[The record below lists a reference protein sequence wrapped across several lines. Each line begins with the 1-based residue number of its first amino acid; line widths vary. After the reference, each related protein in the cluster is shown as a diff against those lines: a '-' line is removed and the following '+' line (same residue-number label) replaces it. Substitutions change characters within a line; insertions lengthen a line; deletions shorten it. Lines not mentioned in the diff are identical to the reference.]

1 MSRIDDLIEELKD
14 NGATSDLLTAK
25 VLEENKST
33 LDNIGLIFDDGK
45 LTSNNVS
52 KAKNALAEAGR
63 ILAENNLLGSN
74 DEGYTPSG
82 TTFTVK
88 LPDRDSFEG
97 GLALNFDATVFSDTA
112 GTLVSRLTEAEN
124 KLKEIDII
132 LDGPPDFT
140 SLNAQKSKIEQ
151 IIAALE
157 AGTDPDAKIEIFK
170 EALEK
175 LYESIAAFQILRNQ
189 ISPLV
194 EVLALIQAAI
204 QAEAASIEEEANLAG
219 IQEKGEFVG
228 PLLAS
233 RLEDQLAE
241 LNERKEALARIQR
254 ELIGALGL
262 DPELR
267 TTFKEQ
273 CFLQRYAFDLMKIRQ
288 DDEAN
293 GVFTNL
299 LPYEEGPESGRNRPL
314 AISGIPFGFMN
325 TMTMP
330 KSTAAL
336 FDLPTSIL
344 SQLQPK
350 ISLFK
355 VYTDPENDKEYEV
368 EFDFPSSIEFL
379 NSEGLKITAENALRN
394 QSRRGYGVGIKN
406 FGFSYEGSD
415 PFSVKKSISADL
427 SIFASSFEEILQER
441 RAKNGKVYSYADLAL
456 KTGSSK
462 MKKYT
467 SVNPQSK
474 INTDAVIDNLD
485 KLKFRLKA
493 IVGYEMPT
501 NLIIGGAGGLTR
513 KEISDA
519 IYNSFVTL
527 NLTPTTHEFKFD
539 DSGRVN
545 FKINYLAYVDDYFD
559 ISYFNIFSDPRVT
572 SGIFKRKVLRK
583 YYEQECL
590 FEKIKDLKDQ
600 EDKLT
605 PENQRASLRR
615 ILEKLLIKEKI
626 QLINVNYSELG
637 NFVLNPLVDLNSVV
651 STAASPVETPSTPT
665 PDTPKAASTNS
676 PPESEASGGSLLDSI
691 KDVVT
696 SAARAVADA
705 TLGERNEDLVGLEG
719 RGNVAGLDQ
728 NRFRTSGPSR
738 RASAGINSNVDE
750 QIAYFYLYDL
760 VEVVMDNIEESLSES
775 GYAKVLDQIEN
786 VPLEFLNAERKI
798 LKSMRENFK
807 RYRVVLGP
815 VELRDP
821 TTPGFF
827 RNGSLA
833 DIPISVSYFVEWMTE
848 KVVARDRL
856 EYNINSFVSDI
867 VKNYVRSFLNSE
879 DCFNGEVKQRI
890 STFSTAVT
898 SYRPPG
904 AENDEISEKI
914 LEQMKKTR
922 ELDARLKLFYQGTVT
937 VFSDSLLNTMGVRN
951 DSRSRRDISRETNYQ
966 IYYAGRSQ
974 PHDSKVG
981 DYAMDSENGI
991 FHYVLGKDSGI
1002 IKNIDLTRTDAQG
1015 LKELRFEQEGFDG
1028 LQQLREVY
1036 NASVT
1041 TFAFPSAY
1049 PGTYIFIDPRG
1060 FAPDTNQATATFNKY
1075 DLSKYGIGGYFMIT
1089 RAETDFSEGLAET
1102 KLSAVWV
1109 HQIDGDDTDSNMRGK
1124 IENNSSRSKK
1134 CKSKRSINKGSSKA
1148 APTGET
1154 AASSKDEVGVP

>member
-1 MSRIDDLIEELKD
+1 MSRIDELIKELKD

-45 LTSNNVS
+45 ITSNKVS
-52 KAKNALAEAGR
+52 KAKNALAEAER
-63 ILAENNLLGSN
+63 ILAENNLLGSPN
-74 DEGYTPSG
+74 DDGYTPSG

-88 LPDRDSFEG
+88 LPDRNAFQPP
-97 GLALNFDATVFSDTA
+97 GLAPNFDATVFSDTA

-132 LDGPPDFT
+132 LNGPPDFI

-151 IIAALE
+151 AIAALNTP
-157 AGTDPDAKIEIFK
+157 GGDPDAKIEPLK
-170 EALEK
+170 KALDQ
-175 LYESIAAFQILRNQ
+175 LYLAIGAFLNLRNQ

-219 IQEKGEFVG
+219 IQAKGEFVG

-241 LNERKEALARIQR
+241 LNERRAALIRIQR
-254 ELIGALGL
+254 ELINTLGL

-314 AISGIPFGFMN
+314 AITGIPFGFMN

-368 EFDFPSSIEFL
+368 EIDFPSSIEFL
-379 NSEGLKITAENALRN
+379 NSEGSKITAENALRN

-441 RAKNGKVYSYADLAL
+441 RTKNGKVYSYADLAL

-501 NLIIGGAGGLTR
+501 NLIIGGTGGLTR

-637 NFVLNPLVDLNSVV
+637 NFVLNPLVDLNSIV
-651 STAASPVETPSTPT
+651 SIAASPVETPSTPT

-719 RGNVAGLDQ
+719 RGRGPVSS
-728 NRFRTSGPSR
+728 SGPAVSP
-738 RASAGINSNVDE
+738 SAGINSNVDE

-775 GYAKVLDQIEN
+775 GYAKVLDQIDN

-821 TTPGFF
+821 AFPGAYN
-827 RNGSLA
+827 NGSLA

-914 LEQMKKTR
+914 LDQIKKTG

-951 DSRSRRDISRETNYQ
+951 DSRSKRDISRETNYQ

-974 PHDSKVG
+974 PHDAKVG
-981 DYAMDSENGI
+981 DYAMDKENGI

-1154 AASSKDEVGVP
+1154 AASPKDEVGVP

>member
-1 MSRIDDLIEELKD
+1 MSRIDELIKELKD

-45 LTSNNVS
+45 LTSNKVS
-52 KAKNALAEAGR
+52 KAKNALAEAER
-63 ILAENNLLGSN
+63 ILAENNLLGSPN
-74 DEGYTPSG
+74 DDGYTPSG

-88 LPDRDSFEG
+88 LPDRNAFQPP
-97 GLALNFDATVFSDTA
+97 GLAPNFDATVFSDTA

-132 LDGPPDFT
+132 LNGPPDFI

-151 IIAALE
+151 AIAALNTP
-157 AGTDPDAKIEIFK
+157 GGDPDAKIEPLK
-170 EALEK
+170 KALDQ
-175 LYESIAAFQILRNQ
+175 LYLAIGAFLNLRNQ

-219 IQEKGEFVG
+219 IQAKGEFVG

-241 LNERKEALARIQR
+241 LNERRAALTRIQR
-254 ELIGALGL
+254 ELINTLGL

-368 EFDFPSSIEFL
+368 EIDFPSSIEFL
-379 NSEGLKITAENALRN
+379 NSEGSKITAENALRN

-441 RAKNGKVYSYADLAL
+441 RTKNGKVYSYADLAL

-501 NLIIGGAGGLTR
+501 NLIIGGTGGLTR
-513 KEISDA
+513 KEISNA

-590 FEKIKDLKDQ
+590 LEKIKDLKDQ
-600 EDKLT
+600 EDRLT

-637 NFVLNPLVDLNSVV
+637 NFVLNPLVDLNSIV
-651 STAASPVETPSTPT
+651 SIAASPVETPSTPT

-719 RGNVAGLDQ
+719 RGRGPVSS
-728 NRFRTSGPSR
+728 SGPAVSP
-738 RASAGINSNVDE
+738 SAGINSNVDE

-760 VEVVMDNIEESLSES
+760 VEVVMDNIGESLSES
-775 GYAKVLDQIEN
+775 GYAKVLDQIDN

-821 TTPGFF
+821 AFPGAYN
-827 RNGSLA
+827 NGSLA

-914 LEQMKKTR
+914 LDQIKKTG

-951 DSRSRRDISRETNYQ
+951 DSRSKRDISRETNYQ

-974 PHDSKVG
+974 PHDAKVG
-981 DYAMDSENGI
+981 DYAMDKENGI

-1002 IKNIDLTRTDAQG
+1002 IKNIDLSRTDAQG
-1015 LKELRFEQEGFDG
+1015 LKELRFDCM
-1028 LQQLREVY
+1028 
-1036 NASVT
+1036 NCS
-1041 TFAFPSAY
+1041 
-1049 PGTYIFIDPRG
+1049 
-1060 FAPDTNQATATFNKY
+1060 
-1075 DLSKYGIGGYFMIT
+1075 
-1089 RAETDFSEGLAET
+1089 
-1102 KLSAVWV
+1102 
-1109 HQIDGDDTDSNMRGK
+1109 
-1124 IENNSSRSKK
+1124 
-1134 CKSKRSINKGSSKA
+1134 
-1148 APTGET
+1148 
-1154 AASSKDEVGVP
+1154 